1 MKSLL
6 PLLAGLLL
14 AGCYTELPVSP
25 ATPEPPPA
33 AFAALQKGQSAA
45 QVRALLGEPEEIKP
59 LKLVGLAGEVWV
71 YRRKISEV
79 DQPAPLGSREVPVT
93 NPITG
98 VTSTTT
104 EPVYQIQTV
113 TVSETVELL
122 LVEQRLTEWKT
133 RRQDE
138 NRIHPR

>member
-1 MKSLL
+1 
-6 PLLAGLLL
+6 L
-14 AGCYTELPVSP
+14 AGCYTELPVAP
-25 ATPEPPPA
+25 AAPEPPPA
-33 AFAALQKGQSAA
+33 AFSALTKGQSAA
-45 QVRALLGEPEEIKP
+45 QVRSLLGEPAEIKP
-59 LKLVGLAGEVWV
+59 VPAPLATEIWV

-113 TVSETVELL
+113 IVFETVELL
-122 LVEQRLTEWKT
+122 MIEQRLTGWKT
-133 RRQDE
+133 RQQNE
-138 NRIHPR
+138 NLIHPR